1 MSTVTEVGIAL
12 EWFTSMLANDADLQT
27 LAPGGVYRG
36 LAPPGTQPPWV
47 IVAYQAGQDVLTMN
61 AYRVMS
67 NLLWQVKVVGTADMT
82 SQLITAAARIDDLI
96 GLASGTATGGLVLQ
110 CFRDSPLQLDE
121 LVNGVLWSNIG
132 GLYRPY
138 IQKTS

>member
-1 MSTVTEVGIAL
+1 MSTVTETGIAL
-12 EWFTSMLANDADLQT
+12 EWFTTMLANDNALLE
-27 LAPGGVYRG
+27 LAPGGVHRSM
-36 LAPPGTQPPWV
+36 APPGTTPPWV
-47 IVAYQAGQDVLTMN
+47 IVAFQSGQDVLTMN

-67 NLLWQVKVVGTADMT
+67 NLLWQIKVVGPADLT
-82 SQLITAAARIDDLI
+82 SQLIAAAARIDDLI
-96 GLASGTATGGLVLQ
+96 GLASGTATGGLVLS